1 MEKREVLCHQFL
13 TGKAGGEACGDVVA
27 VNDDHQALVINRD
40 KLMQVPRGGLSMV
53 DGVFPIQQ
61 LDGCDNGHRY
71 RADQE
76 EQ

>member
-1 MEKREVLCHQFL
+1 M
-13 TGKAGGEACGDVVA
+13 
-27 VNDDHQALVINRD
+27 INRD
-40 KLMQVPRGGLSMV
+40 KFMQVPRGGWSMV

-61 LDGCDNGHRY
+61 LDGGDNGHRY